1 MDQFTHPQPDL
12 AAEANHRVANSLSLL
27 GGLVRMQARSVGRT
41 GRSFSHAEVRLMLD
55 GMSARIATLGQLHRL
70 LAHMPPEGVI
80 VLNHHLRDIS
90 SNLVSAFSSEQR
102 PVIVEHSG
110 RECLVP
116 TKHVQPITLI
126 LCEILTNALKYS
138 HPSGVPVRI
147 SLLCEAS
154 SNGALQVT
162 VSDDGIGLPE

>member
-1 MDQFTHPQPDL
+1 
-12 AAEANHRVANSLSLL
+12 
-27 GGLVRMQARSVGRT
+27 
-41 GRSFSHAEVRLMLD
+41 
-55 GMSARIATLGQLHRL
+55 
-70 LAHMPPEGVI
+70 MPPEGVI

-162 VSDDGIGLPE
+162 VSDDGIGLPEGFDTTKDGGLGFQIIRMLTTELGGTLDVFSDNLGSTFRLTVPQALVANAQTA